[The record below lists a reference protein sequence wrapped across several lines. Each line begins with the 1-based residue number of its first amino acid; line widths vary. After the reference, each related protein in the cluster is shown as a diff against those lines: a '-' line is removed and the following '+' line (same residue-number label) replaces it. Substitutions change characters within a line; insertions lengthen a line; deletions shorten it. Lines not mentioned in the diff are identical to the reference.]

1 MTGSWLSGTIR
12 AVMERNHPVQPA
24 PAAFAADRVLSVAAA
39 FAVVGALAQG
49 AVGIVN
55 GIVLERR
62 SGLLD
67 PDAEYTVFAWASG
80 VATFA
85 AALAA
90 LLMGI
95 IWRTGRVQLLVLA
108 AFIAFYSADDML
120 VIHEPLT
127 AKVFG
132 GILGLPTGLAGR
144 MSGAL
149 YFPLLAATVVLLL
162 LEARRMPIRAAR
174 FVVVGLACLAGGVLL
189 ELVNGALTAADLIS
203 FRDTWDVLIAMT
215 EESIELAGWILVAG
229 ALLSV
234 LCGRLVE
241 QGLGVAARGASG
253 GRA

>member
-1 MTGSWLSGTIR
+1 MTESRLAGTIR
-12 AVMERNHPVQPA
+12 ALTERSHPVQPA
-24 PAAFAADRVLSVAAA
+24 PAAFAAGRILSVAVS
-39 FAVVGALAQG
+39 FAVVGALAQA

-55 GIVLERR
+55 GIVLKRR

-80 VATFA
+80 VATFS

-95 IWRTGRVQLLVLA
+95 IWRTRRVQLLVLA
-108 AFIAFYSADDML
+108 AFMTFYSADDML

-162 LEARRMPIRAAR
+162 LEARRMPLRAAR
-174 FVVVGLACLAGGVLL
+174 FVVAGLACLAGGVLL

>member
-1 MTGSWLSGTIR
+1 MTRSRISEQAR
-12 AVMERNHPVQPA
+12 ALLERDHPQQA
-24 PAAFAADRVLSVAAA
+24 PAAALTADRVLSVSVS
-39 FAVVGALAQG
+39 FAIVGALAQA

-55 GIVLERR
+55 GILLKQR
-62 SGLLD
+62 SGHLD

-80 VATFA
+80 VATFS

-90 LLMGI
+90 LLIGI
-95 IWRTGRVQLLVLA
+95 LWRTGRVQLLVLA
-108 AFIAFYSADDML
+108 TFIAFYSADDML

-127 AKVFG
+127 ARLFG
-132 GILGLPTGLAGR
+132 GILGLPSGLAGR

-149 YFPLLAATVVLLL
+149 YFPLLGATVVLLL

-174 FVVVGLACLAGGVLL
+174 FVVVGLACLGGGVLL

-203 FRDTWDVLIAMT
+203 FRDAWDVLIANT

-241 QGLGVAARGASG
+241 QGLGMAARDPSG
-253 GRA
+253 GPA

>member
-1 MTGSWLSGTIR
+1 MTATWVSTKAR
-12 AVMERNHPVQPA
+12 ALLERDHPQQP
-24 PAAFAADRVLSVAAA
+24 PAAAFVADRVLTVSVS
-39 FAVVGALAQG
+39 FAVVGALAQA

-55 GIVLERR
+55 GILLERR

-80 VATFA
+80 VAAFS

-90 LLMGI
+90 LLLGI
-95 IWRTGRVQLLVLA
+95 LWRTGRVQLLVLA
-108 AFIAFYSADDML
+108 TFIAFYSVDDLL

-174 FVVVGLACLAGGVLL
+174 FVVAGLACLAGGVLL